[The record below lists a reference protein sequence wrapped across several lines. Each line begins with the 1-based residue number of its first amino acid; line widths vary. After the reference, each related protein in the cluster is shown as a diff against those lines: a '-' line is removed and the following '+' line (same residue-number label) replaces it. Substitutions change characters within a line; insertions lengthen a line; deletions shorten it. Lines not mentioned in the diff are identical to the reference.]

1 MLQPLVSALLG
12 VGRALVMLQPLVSA
26 LLGVGRALVML
37 QPLVSALLGVGRSV
51 SALLGVGLRR
61 QCSRLHALTLWEN
74 RLMTGESCG
83 CCAVLRN
90 PLRGEAGL
98 NGTLRPTSG

>member
-51 SALLGVGLRR
+51 SALLVLTEGT
-61 QCSRLHALTLWEN
+61 CSRAGAVCGGIWRLLQQYLEADLHLQRRE
-74 RLMTGESCG
+74 
-83 CCAVLRN
+83 
-90 PLRGEAGL
+90 
-98 NGTLRPTSG
+98 